1 MIGAMSTEL
10 FLDFVGIRM
19 DSKKA
24 EALGEYKINLLTPD
38 NGETFAISLSNA
50 TFTNVEGF
58 VHDDP
63 DLSITINRSDL
74 EQIMMGLKSFAASI
88 EDGTAKAE
96 GDLDV
101 LAQIAGTLTTFEI
114 GFEILPGTAGPAGE
128 VDLNPY
134 SVSEDSVFMS
144 GE

>member
-10 FLDFVGIRM
+10 FLDFIGIRM

-24 EALGEYKINLLTPD
+24 EALGEYKINLVTPD
-38 NGETFAISLSNA
+38 NGEKFAINLSNA
-50 TFTNVEGF
+50 TFTNVQGF

-63 DLSITINRSDL
+63 DLAITINRSDL
-74 EQIMMGLKSFAASI
+74 ENVMMGAKSFAASI

-96 GDLDV
+96 GNADI
-101 LAQIAGTLTTFEI
+101 LAQIAKTLVTFQI
-114 GFEILPGTAGPAGE
+114 GFEVLPGTAPAAQEAG
-128 VDLNPY
+128 LNPY
-134 SVSEDSVFMS
+134 AVPEDSVFMS

>member
-38 NGETFAISLSNA
+38 NGETFAVNLSNA

-58 VHDDP
+58 VHDEP

-88 EDGTAKAE
+88 EDGTAMAE
-96 GDLDV
+96 GDVDI

-114 GFEILPGTAGPAGE
+114 GFEVLPGTAGPIGE